1 LDGPIHEEATRD
13 AHTRRTRGPGCA
25 AGAAARPDRLAG
37 GGQAAVAD
45 GRQDLRRPRGRESRH
60 LDLVAGFGGPYPSS
74 ISVGGLKKGRIRDV
88 NVRLI
93 GLTHGNPQEVDV
105 LLVGPGGQTAILMTH
120 VGWVLSATDVAL
132 RLDDEATAALPTN
145 AKLQSGHFRP
155 TNAASGPVVFNAPAP
170 APGANASLSVFD
182 GGNPNGTWRLFV
194 QDRVGG
200 LSSGSFEGGW
210 ELEITARVKAKKKR

>member
-1 LDGPIHEEATRD
+1 MRKSVVRVRIALVVLALLALPVAQWTAPVVAKPRVKTVTRTF
-13 AHTRRTRGPGCA
+13 ANTGSIAIPSGSSSPVSSSNR
-25 AGAAARPDRLAG
+25 
-37 GGQAAVAD
+37 
-45 GRQDLRRPRGRESRH
+45 
-60 LDLVAGFGGPYPSS
+60 YPSPIGVS
-74 ISVGGLKKGRIRDV
+74 GLKGRIRDV

-93 GLTHGNPQEVDV
+93 GLTHQVANEVDV

-120 VGWVLSATDVAL
+120 VGWVLSATDVTL

-170 APGANASLSVFD
+170 TAGANASLSVFD

-194 QDRVGG
+194 QDRYALNHSGG
-200 LSSGSFEGGW
+200 FDGGW
-210 ELEITARVKAKKKR
+210 ELEIQAQVKAKKKR

>member
-1 LDGPIHEEATRD
+1 M
-13 AHTRRTRGPGCA
+13 RTRVVLVVLA
-25 AGAAARPDRLAG
+25 ALLALPLAPTASPVGAKQRSRTVIRTFASP
-37 GGQAAVAD
+37 AAVNLSISTSSPVSA
-45 GRQDLRRPRGRESRH
+45 
-60 LDLVAGFGGPYPSS
+60 APYPSS

-93 GLTHGNPQEVDV
+93 GLTHQVANEVDV
-105 LLVGPGGQTAILMTH
+105 MLVGPGGQTAILMTH